1 MLSFM
6 LSTSTTSSNKAG
18 EFDQPLLR
26 SSPHRLTL
34 RTNFL
39 WALSGNVVHAGC
51 QWGILVVLAK
61 LGTPQLVGEFV
72 LGIFLWLGLAAGISY
87 VASLLGFAMTAARY
101 FRAQLPVFLISTLVT
116 AAGCTLLVPRYQ
128 LLGAASQ

>member
-1 MLSFM
+1 M
-6 LSTSTTSSNKAG
+6 G
-18 EFDQPLLR
+18 
-26 SSPHRLTL
+26 
-34 RTNFL
+34 
-39 WALSGNVVHAGC
+39 
-51 QWGILVVLAK
+51 GILLIWLAGRPI
-61 LGTPQLVGEFV
+61 LLLLYQPEYAERV
-72 LGIFLWLGLAAGISY
+72 GIFLWLGLAAGISY